1 MKQLIWLLFSLPSYE
16 GNLPMVEPVEMAKF
30 YFQGGNLCYKKQNTL
45 QSGCLHFCWQSLS
58 PQAPAFPAASLSM
71 PQTAQSS
78 TPLVLPS
85 HMEAILLPE

>member
-45 QSGCLHFCWQSLS
+45 QSGCLHFCWQSLL
-58 PQAPAFPAASLSM
+58 PQAPASPAASLFT
-71 PQTAQSS
+71 PQMAPFNTMQ
-78 TPLVLPS
+78 VLLS
-85 HMEAILLPE
+85 NMEAILLPE

>member
-45 QSGCLHFCWQSLS
+45 QSGCLHFCWQSLL
-58 PQAPAFPAASLSM
+58 PQAPAFLVASLST
-71 PQTAQSS
+71 PQTALSS
-78 TPLVLPS
+78 IKPVLLS
-85 HMEAILLPE
+85 NMEAILLPE